1 MTANKAAVRDAAH
14 TLIGSIA
21 DCAFRLRYPPANGVD
36 EPPPPG
42 ALFDRAE
49 QLLTADPPAVRAAL
63 DGLLRGEL
71 VPDEPD
77 LIKLECAELYGRD
90 ALSAYVLRLRYAL
103 GLADEDDAQLLSDR
117 IKAAFSERSGSVTE
131 QLDRQRPWEK
141 LVDAVLKKTDPRDAR
156 LADTVTRVLT
166 PDAFPG
172 ADGAVAYT
180 FLCKEVSGL
189 RPPTARMKTVALVVS
204 SLAVIQGDGLDAW
217 LCHAGKAAPAR
228 LSAALEHVGLPE
240 AASVVREV
248 DACRSR
254 PDADETFRDFG
265 SRLCASYTDAELTA
279 LAEAYLADR
288 GKRK

>member
-14 TLIGSIA
+14 TLVGSIA
-21 DCAFRLRYPPANGVD
+21 DCAFRLRYPSANGAD

-42 ALFDRAE
+42 TLYDQTE

-71 VPDEPD
+71 VPGEPD
-77 LIKLECAELYGRD
+77 LIKLECAGLYGRD

-103 GLADEDDAQLLSDR
+103 GLAEEDDVHLLSDR
-117 IKAAFSERSGSVTE
+117 IIAAFSDRSGSVTE
-131 QLDRQRPWEK
+131 QLDRQRPWGK
-141 LVDAVLKKTDPRDAR
+141 LIDAVLKKTDPRDAR
-156 LADTVTRVLT
+156 LADTVTRALT

-189 RPPTARMKTVALVVS
+189 KPPTARMKTVALVVS
-204 SLAVIQGDGLDAW
+204 SLAVIQGDGFETW
-217 LCHAGKAAPAR
+217 LRHAGKAAPAR

-240 AASVVREV
+240 AASVVREA
-248 DACRSR
+248 DACRSQ
-254 PDADETFRDFG
+254 PNADETFRDFG
-265 SRLCASYTDAELTA
+265 TRLCASYTDAELTA
-279 LAEAYLADR
+279 LAEVYLADR
-288 GKRK
+288 RKRK